1 MKSAPLIPTR
11 DIIIFPGIITPIFV
25 GRGKSLKT
33 LEQALIEDNKVLLFL
48 QRDKTKEN
56 PNVPKEIHVT
66 GVIVNILQTVKMPN
80 GTLKVLVEAKQRVK
94 LGEILDKKNIYR
106 AEYEEIENDIL
117 DEQTEEAL
125 KRKVMTA
132 FERYAKLTNKML
144 PDLLVNLRGIK
155 SINKVFDL
163 IAANLPILT
172 EMKQDILDVI
182 HTEERALKILEVI
195 NKEIEI
201 FGLEMKIDSKV
212 KDQINNVQKNYYL
225 KEKIRA
231 MREELGENNSSAEEN
246 DELRNKIETGKFP
259 KYVKEKLIKEM
270 DKLTKMPAYS
280 SEASVVRTYIDT
292 VMELPWNKSTK
303 DVIDL
308 KRAEEVLEEDH
319 YGLKDVKERILEFL
333 AVKKLNNSMKGSILC
348 LDGPP
353 GTGKTSLAK
362 SIAKAMGREFSRISL
377 GGVRDEAEIRGH
389 RRTYVGSMP
398 GRLIKELKKVGTKN
412 PLLLLDEIDKMTSD
426 MRGDPSSA
434 LLEVLDSEQNRDF
447 EDHYIDMPFDLS
459 DTFFIATSNDISQI
473 PGPLRDRLE
482 IIRLTSYTEY
492 EKLNIVKQHL
502 LKISQEENGLAEYQI
517 KISDEAVLR
526 VINEYTAEAG
536 VRNLKR
542 ELDRIF
548 RRVAR
553 EVLEK
558 DKKSITIN
566 SKNLE
571 KYLGKPKFRPDK
583 MRENI
588 GKTGVVNGLAWTAAG
603 GTTLEVQAV
612 KMEGKGN
619 LILTGKL
626 GEIMKESAQVAYS
639 YVKSKKDQ
647 FAIKDGLNE
656 KVDLH
661 LHFPEGA
668 VPKDGPSAGVTITT
682 AMISILSDRKVRQN
696 VAMTGEITIT
706 GEVLPVGGIKEKVLG
721 AHRAGIREVILPF
734 ENESDVD
741 NLPKEIAKDMKIHF
755 AKVYEDIE
763 KIVFTE

>member
-259 KYVKEKLIKEM
+259 KYVKGKLIKEM

-763 KIVFTE
+763 KLVFTE

>member
-1 MKSAPLIPTR
+1 MKTAPLIPTR

-48 QRDKTKEN
+48 QKDKTRES
-56 PNVPKEIHVT
+56 PVVPKDINTV

-94 LGEILDKKNIYR
+94 LGEMVDKKNIYR

-132 FERYAKLTNKML
+132 FERYSKLTNKML

-163 IAANLPILT
+163 IAANLPISVD
-172 EMKQDILDVI
+172 MKQEILSVE

-231 MREELGENNSSAEEN
+231 MKEELGENNSSAEEN
-246 DELRNKIETGKFP
+246 DELRQKIETGKFP
-259 KYVKEKLIKEM
+259 KYVKEKLIKEI
-270 DKLTKMPAYS
+270 DKLSKMPAYS

-303 DVIDL
+303 DILDL
-308 KRAEEVLEEDH
+308 KRAEEILEEDH

-389 RRTYVGSMP
+389 RRTYVGAMP
-398 GRLIKELKKVGTKN
+398 GRLIKEIRKVGTKN

-434 LLEVLDSEQNRDF
+434 LLEVLDTEQNRDF
-447 EDHYIDMPFDLS
+447 EDHYVDMPFDLS

-502 LKISQEENGLAEYQI
+502 LKISQQENGLAEYQI
-517 KISDEAVLR
+517 KISDEALLR

-558 DKKSITIN
+558 DKKAITIN

-571 KYLGKPKFRPDK
+571 KYLGKPKFRPEK

-588 GKTGVVNGLAWTAAG
+588 GKLGVVNGLAWTAAG

-612 KMEGKGN
+612 TMEGKGN

-639 YVKSKKDQ
+639 YVRAKKEQ
-647 FAIKDGLNE
+647 YSIKDNFNE
-656 KVDLH
+656 KIDLH

-668 VPKDGPSAGVTITT
+668 VPKDGPSAGITITT

-696 VAMTGEITIT
+696 IAMTGEITIT

-741 NLPKEIAKDMKIHF
+741 NLPREIAKDMKIHF
-755 AKVYEDIE
+755 AKVYEDVE
-763 KIVFTE
+763 KLVFTE

>member
-763 KIVFTE
+763 KLVFTE

>member
-56 PNVPKEIHVT
+56 PNIPKEIHAT

-94 LGEILDKKNIYR
+94 LGEVLDKKNIYR

-144 PDLLVNLRGIK
+144 PDLLVNLKGIK

-163 IAANLPILT
+163 IVANLPILT
-172 EMKQDILDVI
+172 EMKQEILDVI

-212 KDQINNVQKNYYL
+212 KDQINSVQKNYYL

-389 RRTYVGSMP
+389 RRTYVGAMP
-398 GRLIKELKKVGTKN
+398 GRIIKEIRKVGTKN

-426 MRGDPSSA
+426 MRGDPSAA

-447 EDHYIDMPFDLS
+447 EDHYIDMSFDLS

-502 LKISQEENGLAEYQI
+502 LKISQQENGLAEYQI

-639 YVKSKKDQ
+639 YVKSKKEQ

-706 GEVLPVGGIKEKVLG
+706 GEVLAVGGIKEKVLG

-734 ENESDVD
+734 ENEADVD
-741 NLPKEIAKDMKIHF
+741 NLPKEIAKDMKIYF
-755 AKVYEDIE
+755 AKVYEDVE